1 MGSNGQTIR
10 IIYNSYYKY
19 EFQVFYAAKKTP
31 TSTNNNSTN
40 NSSTSLEQFHYYN
53 NDNLNQSDFRYLPL
67 SSMFKSSKS
76 SSSSSISKKSATAF
90 DDQLTY
96 EVVGVC
102 MNEGFVT
109 PEFYDCY
116 HYRLNINARNMCTFE
131 LVQTY
136 SPSIFFKY
144 IYLFI
149 IGLLILILLIN
160 VVKWTFFRYEILR

>member
-1 MGSNGQTIR
+1 MGSNGQIIR

-19 EFQVFYAAKKTP
+19 EFQIFYAAKKTP

-40 NSSTSLEQFHYYN
+40 NNSSSTSLEQFHYYN

-67 SSMFKSSKS
+67 SSMFKSTSSK
-76 SSSSSISKKSATAF
+76 SSISKKSATAF

-102 MNEGFVT
+102 MNEGFLT

-116 HYRLNINARNMCTFE
+116 HYRLNINGRNMCTFE
-131 LVQTY
+131 IVQTY

-149 IGLLILILLIN
+149 IGLLILILLVN